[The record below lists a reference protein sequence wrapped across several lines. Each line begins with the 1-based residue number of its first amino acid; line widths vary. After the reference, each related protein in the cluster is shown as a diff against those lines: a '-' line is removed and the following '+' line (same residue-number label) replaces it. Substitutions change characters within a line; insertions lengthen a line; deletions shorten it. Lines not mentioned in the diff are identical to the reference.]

1 MKINILLNR
10 LKKAIKN
17 NDKKEKNKIEQQII
31 HPDDGA
37 YFAIYARING
47 SNEWIRRPKLFE
59 TKLSAELEM
68 RDYARR
74 FYNNPFPKLYDK
86 YEIRR
91 VVVHETDI
99 TNYL

>member
-1 MKINILLNR
+1 MKINILLNM

-17 NDKKEKNKIEQQII
+17 NDKKEKDKIEHQII

-47 SNEWIRRPKLFE
+47 SNKWIRRPKLFE

-68 RDYARR
+68 RDYTSR
-74 FYNNPFPKLYDK
+74 FYNNPFPQPYDEF
-86 YEIRR
+86 EIRR

-99 TNYL
+99 KEWL

>member
-1 MKINILLNR
+1 MKINVLLNR

-17 NDKKEKNKIEQQII
+17 NNKKEKDKIEQQII
-31 HPDDGA
+31 HPNDGA

-47 SNEWIRRPKLFE
+47 SNKWIRKPKLFE
-59 TKLSAELEM
+59 DKLSAELEM
-68 RDYARR
+68 RDYTRR
-74 FYNNPFPKLYDK
+74 FLNNPFLPLYDEF
-86 YEIRR
+86 EIRR